1 MICLQRG
8 KATCLFAIFHRKE
21 SSVKPR
27 KNSNRSEFMRSRIQ
41 QGNLFLL
48 PALLFTTALMTAPL
62 VYVIILSFNKWNG
75 SKAEALKY
83 VGFDNYIKLWDMAG
97 FKDMAKFTIVFSV
110 ATTFLVVIL
119 SLLLAFALDT
129 PTDRKHVNRPF
140 LRSCWYIPTLIGGM
154 AVGIVWRIMYNTNN
168 GIINTVLSVFGI
180 PKIDWLQTHGVAGIA
195 VIIAEVWVMLGL
207 NIVIFLAG
215 LQGVPQELYESAEL
229 AGATKWQKR
238 IFITLPQIMPTIT
251 VVLIST
257 SIASF
262 KAYEL
267 PYTITQGM
275 PGYSTRLVTQMIQ
288 EYSFQ
293 DLNYGAGAALSV
305 ILTILIIIIQLVQLV
320 VLNKKEEDFN

>member
-1 MICLQRG
+1 MN
-8 KATCLFAIFHRKE
+8 RK
-21 SSVKPR
+21 
-27 KNSNRSEFMRSRIQ
+27 KNAKHSDFMRSRIR
-41 QGNLFLL
+41 QGNLFLI
-48 PALLFTTALMTAPL
+48 PALLFTTALMTVPL
-62 VYVIILSFNKWNG
+62 IYVIYLSFNKWNG
-75 SKAEALKY
+75 SKAETPQF
-83 VGFDNYIKLWDMAG
+83 VGFANYLKLWDMAG
-97 FKDMAKFTIVFSV
+97 FKDMASFTILFSV
-110 ATTFLVVIL
+110 AVTALTVIL

-129 PTDRKHVNRPF
+129 PTDRKYVNRSF
-140 LRSCWYIPTLIGGM
+140 LRSCWYVPTLIGGM

-168 GIINTVLSVFGI
+168 GIINAILAVFGI
-180 PKIDWLQTHGVAGIA
+180 EKIDWLQTHGVAGVA

-229 AGATKWQKR
+229 DGATKFQKKLYVT
-238 IFITLPQIMPTIT
+238 IPQIMPTIT
-251 VVLIST
+251 VVMIST

-293 DLNYGAGAALSV
+293 DLKYGAGAALSV
-305 ILTILIIIIQLVQLV
+305 ILTILIIIIQLIQLV
-320 VLNKKEEDFN
+320 LLNKKEEEFS